1 MWCIYDSS
9 RFFHSIPSPLRFTP
23 TRLDSMMLA
32 CSDGACYMLMCC
44 FHYFS
49 LAPPRRRFI
58 IVSDSLVNV
67 FLPSLESNF
76 FCFSH
81 RRAKSNVSRSDESAS
96 ASTTKHW
103 RDVDVMNEWK
113 KSGIFKW
120 TGNSYNLIKLNFS
133 LTSLINV
140 NQELKC
146 FAKQSAKIF
155 RSPLAPFD
163 LLLLLCQFWRLFEK
177 TKKNANLKREET
189 LISCFDGYTKEFN
202 SAMWRKFLHTIT
214 ARSLCKS
221 IEETSRLLARQWISS
236 TSLKRFAIAIDVQQC
251 QATTENWIRA
261 ES

>member
-1 MWCIYDSS
+1 MFFCPRSS
-9 RFFHSIPSPLRFTP
+9 QTFSAFLIAEQSR
-23 TRLDSMMLA
+23 
-32 CSDGACYMLMCC
+32 MCRAVTSQ
-44 FHYFS
+44 HQH
-49 LAPPRRRFI
+49 RRRNI
-58 IVSDSLVNV
+58 
-67 FLPSLESNF
+67 
-76 FCFSH
+76 
-81 RRAKSNVSRSDESAS
+81 DE
-96 ASTTKHW
+96 TLMW
-103 RDVDVMNEWK
+103 WMNE

-120 TGNSYNLIKLNFS
+120 TWNSYNLIKLNFS

-202 SAMWRKFLHTIT
+202 SAMWRKFLHTVT

-221 IEETSRLLARQWISS
+221 VEEETSRLLARQWISS